1 MQEQDILERLWATLE
16 ARKANPRP
24 DSYTAHLLSSGEDEI
39 IKKVGEE
46 AIEVVL
52 AAKGQGPQRL
62 VEETADLLYHVMVL
76 LLANDVTWDDL
87 RGELARRHHK

>member
-1 MQEQDILERLWATLE
+1 MTLNE
-16 ARKANPRP
+16 LYAIICDRRDHPSEK
-24 DSYTAHLLSSGEDEI
+24 SYTTKLFAQGQDEI

-62 VEETADLLYHVMVL
+62 VEEVADLTYHTLVL
-76 LLANDVTWDDL
+76 LAASGLTPDDIL
-87 RGELARRHHK
+87 TELAKRHK